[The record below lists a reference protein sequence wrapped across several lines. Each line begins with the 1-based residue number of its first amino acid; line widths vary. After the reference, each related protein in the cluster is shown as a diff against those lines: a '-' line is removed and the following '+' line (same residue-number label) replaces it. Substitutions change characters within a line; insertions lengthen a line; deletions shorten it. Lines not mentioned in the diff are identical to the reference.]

1 MKSNMK
7 SNFNTDGRTDG
18 RTKMV
23 VTVSEYCCGR
33 NSARSGKKRVSLVAG
48 LIAAL
53 LLTGTPAHADDPT
66 PAPSLVEALRV
77 GLAQAGATS
86 TSTDDTVVNVG
97 SVTVTCY
104 TRNRWERDH
113 WNDGTIGADEWW
125 FTAKHYEHYCA
136 WPNSA
141 DSVRLLKSEY
151 RYDFEGDSQNCNI
164 YGAGTHVMKYVKFN
178 SYFSDNAGRNFN
190 PGAKAVTC
198 SKTSHRTV
206 FVYYDTNTLLWTSD
220 GAVPRFRTN
229 YTLVR
234 TDFPGGDTSHSGTLG
249 GALRK
254 CSGRGFASC

>member
-1 MKSNMK
+1 MTRILATLTIALTLM
-7 SNFNTDGRTDG
+7 
-18 RTKMV
+18 
-23 VTVSEYCCGR
+23 
-33 NSARSGKKRVSLVAG
+33 AG
-48 LIAAL
+48 
-53 LLTGTPAHADDPT
+53 TPPAHADDPT
-66 PAPSLVEALRV
+66 PSPSLVEALRV

-86 TSTDDTVVNVG
+86 TSTNDTVVNVG

-190 PGAKAVTC
+190 PPAVAVTC

-206 FVYYDTNTLLWTSD
+206 FDYYDTNTLLWTSD